1 MLIFWLIS
9 SDSEC
14 ITLVQLAETDS
25 VKSCRAF
32 RNGRTKRGIM
42 KPRRSAPRETNRQ
55 TKSHSKDSPPPK
67 GKKEREGSL
76 LLSSLSPL
84 RRSNS
89 FFTSSFVSA
98 DFLLFS
104 EAGRWRGAT
113 AVENRPVGAARPP
126 GALRPHPRPGNGPA
140 VTLNCHEHRPLPS
153 F

>member
-67 GKKEREGSL
+67 GKKEREGNL

-98 DFLLFS
+98 DFFLFS
-104 EAGRWRGAT
+104 EAGRWRGGPRLLRTGQWERQDPEEHCALTRGLAT
-113 AVENRPVGAARPP
+113 AQP
-126 GALRPHPRPGNGPA
+126 
-140 VTLNCHEHRPLPS
+140 
-153 F
+153 